1 MNSGFFPLYVQLRKL
16 SEFMPSSIHYKAI
29 QISSLHLFTLSSL
42 KLDSLETSQRIC
54 LLLKSSGTDISIYT
68 VIELKSF

>member
-1 MNSGFFPLYVQLRKL
+1 
-16 SEFMPSSIHYKAI
+16 MPSSIHYEAI
-29 QISSLHLFTLSSL
+29 QISSLHLFTLASL